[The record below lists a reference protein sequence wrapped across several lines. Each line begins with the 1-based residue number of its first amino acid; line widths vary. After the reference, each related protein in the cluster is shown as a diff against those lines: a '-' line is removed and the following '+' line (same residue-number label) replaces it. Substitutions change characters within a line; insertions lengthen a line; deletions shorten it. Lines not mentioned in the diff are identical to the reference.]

1 MNRSVTF
8 ASPQGQREKS
18 WRKDVS
24 ATSASISSVG
34 REDLVAEGGHDSQ
47 IYEGELGRLRR
58 ENASLKD
65 QIQRT
70 FRELKAYQVKY
81 PSYDIPQQVLDN
93 DENLPPWSTTPELMT
108 PLLEAYDLK
117 IRELEHV
124 ANQQSIQLDVFREKV
139 QVIVREN
146 DELRDIQLEHMKQL
160 SQHGDTSSGRVGPL
174 STMGSELIDELNE
187 RIDILMSENSLVV
200 EQKSLLQQELDE
212 FQTTLQTRTEE
223 LSEVS
228 DKATTL
234 ATELH
239 EATRRLQQ
247 AEKDREE
254 AAAQALSYSES
265 LGKAEDSIEAA
276 EQDVANWKNSHGE
289 MESKYLDMQS
299 QVKHIKSEQEAE
311 ALESMRRVRKAED
324 RVRELHAQLL
334 QKTQELDASSEVLR
348 KLRRE
353 YQTTRQDAEGMLQ
366 VMTGLERQVADYSS
380 RESDVQRLV
389 REGKEKIEDALA
401 ARDTA
406 ITKQEQLKREI
417 DRLVEER
424 KDIAVRRQA
433 DLDATSEVVRL
444 RGAEQLRACERDLD
458 EMAERNATLL
468 AENEK
473 VLRETKSTKEEADR
487 AHQSLENER
496 RATEHAMK
504 EMHARLNELAIQ
516 KEEESSK
523 KFEVQELN
531 TDYRL
536 TIDKLRNQVD
546 SMTMQFMQLER
557 TKETDSVALRTLVRE
572 LQRDATEKSRA
583 LLKAQKD
590 LDDLREQSQV
600 QIQDLE
606 RKLGDENSMIR
617 RRIHDADRVVKE
629 MEQELTVGGQ
639 RTHDFVQT
647 IKEKAST
654 GLRQMETQLKEESQ
668 LAKAMAARSRELEAR
683 LGEVGQEKMV
693 LQHAM
698 EGAKESIGC
707 LQEELQASRVA
718 VADLSLQLSESYSA
732 RDLGA
737 QRAARVIESMTLGS
751 SSEYGHV
758 GMNDWELG
766 GDETVVDK
774 FNRSI
779 ARIDDVLAES
789 RSRPSITGS
798 YPSDSQLFSS
808 VSSPE
813 RPDRG
818 SGEPTTLYADSLAVG
833 LTTELASP
841 AAPQVPATPLV
852 APTPSTAAIHAN
864 KDMY

>member
-1 MNRSVTF
+1 MS
-8 ASPQGQREKS
+8 
-18 WRKDVS
+18 
-24 ATSASISSVG
+24 
-34 REDLVAEGGHDSQ
+34 
-47 IYEGELGRLRR
+47 RLRR
-58 ENASLKD
+58 ENGALRD

-81 PSYDIPQQVLDN
+81 PSYDIPQQLQENDDN
-93 DENLPPWSTTPELMT
+93 LTPWVTAPELMT

-139 QVIVREN
+139 QVIVKEN
-146 DELRDIQLEHMKQL
+146 DELREIQLEHMKQL
-160 SQHGDTSSGRVGPL
+160 SQHGDITGPGRGGPL
-174 STMGSELIDELNE
+174 SAIGSELIDELNE
-187 RIDILMSENSLVV
+187 RIDILMSENALVV

-212 FQTTLQTRTEE
+212 FQTTLQARTDE
-223 LSEVS
+223 LTDAT

-239 EATRRLQQ
+239 EVNNRLRQ

-265 LGKAEDSIEAA
+265 LGKAEDAMEAA
-276 EQDVANWKNSHGE
+276 MQDAANWRNNCND
-289 MESKYLDMQS
+289 MEGKYSDMQK
-299 QVKHIKSEQEAE
+299 QVKQIKAQQETE
-311 ALESMRRVRKAED
+311 GLESMRRVRKAED

-334 QKTQELDASSEVLR
+334 QKTQEVDSSNEVLR

-380 RESDVQRLV
+380 REGDVQRLV
-389 REGKEKIEDALA
+389 REGQEKIEDALA
-401 ARDTA
+401 VRDTA
-406 ITKQEQLKREI
+406 IAKQEQLKREI

-424 KDIAVRRQA
+424 KSLAVKRLA
-433 DLDATSEVVRL
+433 ELDATSEVARA
-444 RGAEQLRACERDLD
+444 RGAEQLQACERDLND
-458 EMAERNATLL
+458 MAQRNATLL

-473 VLRETKSTKEEADR
+473 VLREAKSTQELAGR
-487 AHQSLENER
+487 IQQSLENER
-496 RATEHAMK
+496 RANEHAMK
-504 EMHARLNELAIQ
+504 EMSARLNDLAVQ

-536 TIDKLRNQVD
+536 TIDKLRSQVD
-546 SMTMQFMQLER
+546 SLTMQFMQLER
-557 TKETDSVALRTLVRE
+557 TKESDSVALRTLVRE

-590 LDDLREQSQV
+590 LDDVREQSGA
-600 QIQDLE
+600 QIVELE
-606 RKLGDENSMIR
+606 RKLGDENSVFR
-617 RRIHDADRVVKE
+617 RRVHDADRVVKE

-647 IKEKAST
+647 IKEKASASV
-654 GLRQMETQLKEESQ
+654 RQMESQMKEESQ
-668 LAKAMAARSRELEAR
+668 LAKAMAARSRELETR
-683 LGEVGQEKMV
+683 LGEVGQEKMT

-737 QRAARVIESMTLGS
+737 HRAARVIESMTLGS
-751 SSEYGHV
+751 VTSPHVHV
-758 GMNDWELG
+758 GGNDWELG
-766 GDETVVDK
+766 PDHTVVDK

-779 ARIDDVLAES
+779 ARIDDVLSES
-789 RSRPSITGS
+789 RSRPSLTAELA

-808 VSSPE
+808 ASSP
-813 RPDRG
+813 DRLHRISS
-818 SGEPTTLYADSLAVG
+818 SGALPTMPTPPTPSPGTASAFADSLAG
-833 LTTELASP
+833 MGSP
-841 AAPQVPATPLV
+841 PIQEVKVDDIHSRVL
-852 APTPSTAAIHAN
+852 PTPGTAAIQAN
-864 KDMY
+864 EDMY